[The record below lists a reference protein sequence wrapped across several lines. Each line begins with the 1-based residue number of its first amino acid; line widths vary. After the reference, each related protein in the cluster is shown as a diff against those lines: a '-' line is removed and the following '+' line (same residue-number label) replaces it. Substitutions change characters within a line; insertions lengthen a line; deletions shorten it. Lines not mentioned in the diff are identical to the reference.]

1 VSVNQRIKKILE
13 GKKLNKEYIEEHIG
27 IGKDTL
33 SNYQD
38 TKYNLPKPFNF
49 MKWLFKEYPNL
60 NPHWLFFG
68 EEPQFIDFNKIKQE
82 DLQDRVKKLEEA
94 RAAEPTLEKINE
106 LINQLEKSV
115 TNLSKRIDEIEDFK
129 K

>member
-1 VSVNQRIKKILE
+1 MNQRIKKLLE
-13 GKKLNKEYIEEHIG
+13 GKKFNKEYIEEHIG
-27 IGKDTL
+27 IGKDTF

-38 TKYNLPKPFNF
+38 IKYKLPKPFNF

-68 EEPQFIDFNKIKQE
+68 EEPQFIDINKIKQD

-94 RAAEPTLEKINE
+94 RVAEPTLEKINE
-106 LINQLEKSV
+106 LITQLEKSV
-115 TNLSKRIDEIEDFK
+115 TNLSKRIDEMEGLK
-129 K
+129 KQ